1 MTTNTPGS
9 TARQDPRN
17 VTNTIRWRFTF
28 ADPGLAVG
36 VQIGVLPQNAFLLSQ
51 FLEIVTAFNAG
62 TTNPI
67 SVGTVAA
74 AYNNIHAAT
83 DNVPGTPNIY
93 APVYPGPTAV
103 AAVGKYGRSLT
114 QAGDTPVFLKYT
126 PTGTAASTGVG
137 EFVLEFEG
145 GFPDH

>member
-1 MTTNTPGS
+1 MTTNILGS

-28 ADPGLAVG
+28 ADAGLAAG
-36 VQIGVLPQNAFLLSQ
+36 VQIGVLPQNAFICAQ
-51 FLEIVTAFNAG
+51 FMEIVTAFNAG

-74 AYNNIHAAT
+74 AYNNIHAAG
-83 DNVPGTPNIY
+83 DNVPGTPGIY
-93 APVYPGPTAV
+93 FPTFTV
-103 AAVGKYGRSLT
+103 GAALIGKYGRSLT

-126 PTGTAASTGVG
+126 PTGTAATTGVA
-137 EFVLEFEG
+137 ELVIEFEG

>member
-9 TARQDPRN
+9 QARQDPRN
-17 VTNTIRWRFTF
+17 VSNTIRWRFTF
-28 ADPGLAVG
+28 ADPNLAVG
-36 VQIGVLPQNAFLLSQ
+36 VQIGVLPANAFIITQLM
-51 FLEIVTAFNAG
+51 EIVTAFNAG

-83 DNVPGTPNIY
+83 DNTPGTPNVY
-93 APVYPGPTAV
+93 APVL
-103 AAVGKYGRSLT
+103 AANKFGRGLT
-114 QAGDTPVFLKYT
+114 QGGDTPVFLKYT
-126 PTGTAASTGVG
+126 PTGTAPTTGVG
-137 EFVLEFEG
+137 EFLLEFEG

>member
-9 TARQDPRN
+9 VARQDPRQ
-17 VTNTIRWRFTF
+17 VTNTIRAILNFN
-28 ADPGLAVG
+28 DPGVAVG
-36 VQIGVLPQNAFLLSQ
+36 VQIGVLPQGAYIISQ
-51 FLEIVTAFNAG
+51 SLEIVTAFNAA

-74 AYNNIHAAT
+74 AYNNIMAAT

-103 AAVGKYGRSLT
+103 AAVGKYGRALT

-126 PTGTAASTGVG
+126 PTGAAPTTGLAIY
-137 EFVLEFEG
+137 VLEFEG
-145 GFPDH
+145 NFPG